1 MADNELERIYTIP
14 LRDAKHGSR
23 NKMANRAVREVR
35 TFLNRHMK
43 SDTIWIDDAVNR
55 AIWAHGMY
63 KVPSKI
69 RVRAVKFEDGV
80 VEVSLPEEEAST
92 SIRRQLAEERESKAP
107 VAPELPMEEE
117 KVEAGEIEATPEE
130 RGEPEPEK
138 VETGRAQT
146 DAEEVDDEAPEGT
159 ERQKP
164 AVTPKETRTK
174 PGDEA

>member
-14 LRDAKHGSR
+14 LRDVKHGSR

-35 TFLNRHMK
+35 SFLNRHMK
-43 SDTIWIDDAVNR
+43 SEDIWIDDAVNR
-55 AIWAHGMY
+55 AIWANGMY

-92 SIRRQLAEERESKAP
+92 SIRQQLQEERESKAP
-107 VAPELPMEEE
+107 ILPTPTMETEEE
-117 KVEAGEIEATPEE
+117 ESEVGEIEAEPEE
-130 RGEPEPEK
+130 AEAEK
-138 VETGRAQT
+138 PQT
-146 DAEEVDDEAPEGT
+146 AAEEKDDKAPEGT
-159 ERQKP
+159 ESAEPDVSAKD
-164 AVTPKETRTK
+164 TRAK